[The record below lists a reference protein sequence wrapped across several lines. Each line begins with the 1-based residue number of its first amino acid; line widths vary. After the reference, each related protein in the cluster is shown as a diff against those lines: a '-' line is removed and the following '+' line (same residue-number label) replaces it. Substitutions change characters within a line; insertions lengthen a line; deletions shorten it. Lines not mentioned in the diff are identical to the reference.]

1 MLIVVLR
8 GPGRLLPPKVPC
20 SQKCLQQFF
29 VRLPRA
35 HVHKEAQMR
44 PMNKYRRPLVSYT
57 LKVST
62 LAPESWAFNCPLI
75 FFSPSLHIFFECCVC
90 SCAFLPFT
98 EIRAACRRSRCPPSL
113 CSVFFQPNLKITCS
127 PICAYQ
133 HQHHPHHCQSS
144 TRTDIN

>member
-90 SCAFLPFT
+90 SCAFLPFR

-113 CSVFFQPNLKITCS
+113 CSFFLAQLENYMFPNLCLPT
-127 PICAYQ
+127 PPPPPPLPEQ
-133 HQHHPHHCQSS
+133 HQ
-144 TRTDIN
+144 N